1 MSVCVCVC
9 PRASQI
15 QHLGGQNPENRILVR
30 GAAERGEGRGG
41 VGFEWLGGGETRTD
55 TILFRVRGRLR
66 KGKISRNV
74 SKVHIDTHIGD
85 SNDKVTHKGQINQP
99 VRTTLSLY

>member
-1 MSVCVCVC
+1 MCACVCVRALLRFNTWAARI
-9 PRASQI
+9 PRTVFWSEELQR
-15 QHLGGQNPENRILVR
+15 EVR
-30 GAAERGEGRGG
+30 GGEELVSSG
-41 VGFEWLGGGETRTD
+41 WGGGETRTD